1 MHRYLAFALGLIVLV
16 VILAPSLDNLTN
28 RLAAADGNADG
39 AAPGA
44 PVVASA
50 GAIPA
55 GGDGPLVVTRDAQGS
70 FRADTTVNGQGV
82 RMLVDTGADSLA
94 LSEADAERIGVLPDP
109 STYSQVVTTASGP
122 GYGARVR
129 LQTVQIGGHRIEDVD
144 AVVVR
149 GLGTSLLGQSV
160 LRRIGTV
167 TIIGDRMT
175 IGG

>member
-1 MHRYLAFALGLIVLV
+1 MQRFLIFAIGLIVLV
-16 VILAPSLDNLTN
+16 VVLAPSLNTATN
-28 RLAAADGNADG
+28 TIAAADAAGG
-39 AAPGA
+39 GGAPGL
-44 PVVASA
+44 PEVASA

-55 GGDGPLVVTRDAQGS
+55 EGDGPLVVMRDAQGS

-82 RMLVDTGADSLA
+82 RMLVDTGADGLA
-94 LSEADAERIGVLPDP
+94 LSEADAQRLGVLPDP

-122 GYGARVR
+122 GYGAHIR
-129 LQTVQIGGHRIEDVD
+129 LDSVEVGGHRIEGVD

-175 IGG
+175 IGS